1 MVFILYLG
9 LAFFA
14 TFFNVCSV
22 YTTRVRFEGG
32 NATFMESIKFALGK
46 IHGIFIWSLISAT
59 VGLLLRILDK
69 VCEKAQ
75 ESDNLVT
82 SILGFIGSIIVS
94 MFGVGW
100 GLITAFV
107 IPLMVYQDIG
117 PIDAIKRSGAI
128 FKKTWGESLIR
139 DLGVGLIGSVITILG
154 SAIFAGL
161 GFLVAGMGKIA
172 ITTVTISGIIYIT
185 LCVTIFS
192 LLGIIFN
199 TALFVYADKGVMP
212 QGYSKEIMATT
223 FRVADKK

>member
-32 NATFMESIKFALGK
+32 NATFMESIRFALGK

-59 VGLLLRILDK
+59 LGLLLRILDK
-69 VCEKAQ
+69 VCQKAQ
-75 ESDNLVT
+75 ESDNLVA
-82 SILGFIGSIIVS
+82 SILGFIGRIIVS

-172 ITTVTISGIIYIT
+172 ITTVIISGIIYIT